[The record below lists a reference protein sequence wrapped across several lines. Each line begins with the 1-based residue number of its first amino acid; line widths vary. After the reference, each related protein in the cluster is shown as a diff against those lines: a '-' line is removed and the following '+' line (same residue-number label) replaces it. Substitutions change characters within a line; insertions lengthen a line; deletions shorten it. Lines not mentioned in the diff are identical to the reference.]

1 MITIVVATDR
11 NGVIGREDRVPWRL
25 RNDLIML
32 RELTKGHT
40 VILGRK
46 TYESMDGYY
55 NRSGRPM
62 PGKTYIVV
70 SRNPDYQPTRSG
82 VRVAHSIDAAI
93 ALAKELGDEEVFAI
107 GGGGVFAEVLPRT
120 DRIYLTEVHTDVEG
134 DAHFPALDKTQWR
147 EISREA
153 HQKDEKNEYDY
164 DTLVLERA

>member
-70 SRNPDYQPTRSG
+70 SRNPDYQPTRDN
-82 VRVAHSIDAAI
+82 VRVTHSIDAAI

-107 GGGGVFAEVLPRT
+107 GGGGVFAEILPHT
-120 DRIYLTEVHTDVEG
+120 DRIYLTEVHAEVEG
-134 DAHFPALDKTQWR
+134 DANFPALDKTQWR

-164 DTLVLERA
+164 DTVVLERA